1 MRRPAGETTVV
12 GSLLGSVDG
21 PIVEIQTSFSI
32 PLENSNENG
41 IVIDKDYLNKMLK
54 FHRKV
59 NPKEDLI
66 GLYISV

>member
-21 PIVEIQTSFSI
+21 QIVEIQTSFSV
-32 PLENSNENG
+32 PLENSSEKE
-41 IVIDKDYLNKMLK
+41 IILDKEYLHKMLN
-54 FHRKV
+54 FHRKI

-66 GLYISV
+66 GLYISG